1 MLRTDTGDQKG
12 TTNAFGDD
20 QLDTDVMADKLVFEH
35 LQACGCV
42 HTASSEETPKEVKI
56 GGKGYSV
63 AFDPLDGS
71 SVIGS
76 NFSVGTIFGVWPG
89 DKLVGITGKS
99 LKGAGM
105 GGYGP
110 RKKITLAVD
119 GIPGAHEFMLVDD
132 RSALNGSWV
141 HTKAFTSIKEGRLF
155 APGNLRATNDNE
167 GYAKLLDFWRTNA
180 YTLRYTG
187 GMVPDVNQ
195 ILIKGKGVYR

>member
-1 MLRTDTGDQKG
+1 MLRTDTGDRKG

-20 QLDTDVMADKLVFEH
+20 QLDTDIIADKLVFQQLE
-35 LQACGCV
+35 ACGCV

-89 DKLVGITGKS
+89 ETLVGVTGAS
-99 LKGAGM
+99 LKCAGM
-105 GGYGP
+105 AVYGP
-110 RKKITLAVD
+110 RTTLTLAVE
-119 GIPGAHEFMLVDD
+119 GIPGSHEFLLVDD
-132 RSALNGSWV
+132 RSASNGSWV
-141 HTKAFTSIKEGRLF
+141 HTKAFTSISEGRLF

-167 GYAKLLDFWRTNA
+167 GYAKLLDYWRSNA

-187 GMVPDVNQ
+187 GMVSVKPSSHRNQ
-195 ILIKGKGVYR
+195 QH